1 MYVQA
6 VSTNR
11 PPANHRLMGSTETE
25 DDQLWEVEVRAVGAG
40 AVSGFVGGIGM
51 GIVLH
56 VGTDLLPV
64 LGAFAGATSALRGW
78 IAHLVLSML
87 YGVLFALV
95 VSYPL
100 VQRFLDSVGVYDYLF
115 GGVIYA
121 AMIAAVTIAL
131 LPFVLELPWITAS
144 AQAPNVPGPDL
155 FALGSAAMF
164 GLGHLVYGAILGV
177 VYAAIGETPD

>member
-1 MYVQA
+1 MQA

-25 DDQLWEVEVRAVGAG
+25 DDQLWAIEARAVGAG

-51 GIVLH
+51 GIVLQL
-56 VGTDLLPV
+56 GTDLMPV
-64 LGAFAGATSALRGW
+64 LGAFAGETSVLRGW
-78 IAHLVLSML
+78 IVHLVISML

-100 VQRFLDSVGVYDYLF
+100 VQRFLDSVGMSDYLF

-121 AMIAAVTIAL
+121 AMIAAVTIAM
-131 LPFVLELPWITAS
+131 LPFVLELPWIERS
-144 AQAPNVPGPDL
+144 AGSPFVPLPEL
-155 FALGSAAMF
+155 FGLLPAAMF
-164 GLGHLVYGAILGV
+164 GLGHLVYGAILGA